1 MKSPKARKAKKATKV
16 GARADRTLAKAVNI
30 YNRGAANL
38 ADPSPMAQDKG
49 YQQQLRAERLGE
61 RARRQKGKSARLQK
75 ESDTY
80 SMKAGGGVKKTT
92 VKKGGGTVRKTATK
106 AKKK

>member
-49 YQQQLRAERLGE
+49 YQQQLRSERLQN

-80 SMKAGGGVKKTT
+80 SMKAGGGVKKTAIKRIGGI
-92 VKKGGGTVRKTATK
+92 VKKTAAK
-106 AKKK
+106 AQKK

>member
-1 MKSPKARKAKKATKV
+1 MKSPKARKAKRAANV
-16 GARADRTLAKAVNI
+16 GARADKTMAKAINI

-49 YQQQLRAERLGE
+49 YQQQVRSKRLE
-61 RARRQKGKSARLQK
+61 NKARRQKVKSVLLK
-75 ESDTY
+75 DESNTY
-80 SMKAGGGVKKTT
+80 PMKAGGGVKKTT

>member
-1 MKSPKARKAKKATKV
+1 MKSPKTRKAKRAAKV
-16 GARADRTLAKAVNI
+16 GARADRTMAKGINI
-30 YNRGAANL
+30 HNRGTVNR

-49 YQQQLRAERLGE
+49 IQQQLRGERLGK
-61 RARRQKGKSARLQK
+61 RAIRQKGKSERLQR

-80 SMKAGGGVKKTT
+80 PMKAGGGVKKTT

-106 AKKK
+106 AKK